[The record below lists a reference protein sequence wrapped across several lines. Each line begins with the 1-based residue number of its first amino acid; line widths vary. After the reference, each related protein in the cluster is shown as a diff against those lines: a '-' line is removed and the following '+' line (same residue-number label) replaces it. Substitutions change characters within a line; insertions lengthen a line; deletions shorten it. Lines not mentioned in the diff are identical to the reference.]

1 MLATQFI
8 VAAAALVLMCV
19 IALVWPVWRAARR
32 QPAPTRTR
40 GLIAALTACLIVVPA
55 LIHLALGGAGTLQ
68 NLADQRA
75 TPDIREAR
83 PPSAEQI
90 VAMVNRLSERM
101 KSEPD
106 NAEGWMM
113 LGRASYVLARYDVA
127 ADAYAHANRLLPD
140 NAPLLADEADAL
152 AMAQGQHLAGKPS
165 ALLQKALTLD
175 PVNLK
180 ALALSGAAASERG
193 EQAQALRFWE
203 RALKT
208 VPEGSETA
216 QALQATIAQTRQ
228 SMGGE
233 GTSGTAGAAG
243 SVPRTA
249 KSSGSAPPA
258 VAAGSPQAQTKAV
271 KPNGDARGAGNV
283 GGQTKVSGTVRLDPG
298 FKAQTRAEDTVFIF
312 ARAADGSR
320 VPLALLRRTV
330 ADLPVQF
337 TLDESMARVPS
348 ARLMRGQSVR
358 VGARVSRSGLAA
370 PQSGDIEGLSD
381 PVAVGANGVQIVL
394 DHRLP

>member
-32 QPAPTRTR
+32 QTAPTRTR
-40 GLIAALTACLIVVPA
+40 GLIAALAVFLIVVPA

-75 TPDIREAR
+75 APDTREAGQ
-83 PPSAEQI
+83 PSAEQI
-90 VAMVNRLSERM
+90 VAMVDRLSERM
-101 KSEPD
+101 KLQPD

-127 ADAYAHANRLLPD
+127 ADAYAHANRLLPN

-152 AMAQGQHLAGKPS
+152 AMAQGQRLAGKPS
-165 ALLQKALTLD
+165 ELLQKALTLD

-193 EQAQALRFWE
+193 EPAQALRFWE

-228 SMGGE
+228 SMAAA
-233 GTSGTAGAAG
+233 GTSSAA
-243 SVPRTA
+243 
-249 KSSGSAPPA
+249 SA
-258 VAAGSPQAQTKAV
+258 T
-271 KPNGDARGAGNV
+271 GNA
-283 GGQTKVSGTVRLDPG
+283 GGQANVSGTVRLDPG
-298 FKAQTRAEDTVFIF
+298 LKAQTRADDTVFIF

-330 ADLPVQF
+330 ADLPVEF
-337 TLDESMARVPS
+337 TLDESMAMVPS
-348 ARLMRGQSVR
+348 ARLTRGQSVR

-381 PVAVGANGVQIVL
+381 PVAVGTNGVQIVL
-394 DHRLP
+394 NHRLP